1 MIQDFTRGDITRQL
15 LKFAAPLFLSNM
27 LQIVYNMVDMII
39 VGQTLGAIGL
49 SAVAIGGDVANFLTF
64 VAMGFSGAG
73 QVIIAQL
80 LGAGQRAQLGRFI
93 SNMVGFQ
100 LMLSVGFSLMC
111 LTAREPIL
119 RLMNTPPETWDE
131 ALAYATV
138 TISGLIFIY
147 GYNTLSA
154 VLRGL
159 GDSKHPFIFV
169 SISAMLNIILDLIF
183 VIGLEFGAKGAA
195 LATVLSQCV
204 SFSMCGTFLYR
215 HRAEIGVEFRVRD
228 FVTFDREL
236 MSRLLKLGIP
246 MSIKSASIHFTKL
259 FVASW
264 LNSFGVAVAAFAGL
278 ANKINSTAM
287 LMSGALNTAG
297 ATMVGQNIGAERYD
311 RVRSILIVLF
321 KIALSIAAALSI
333 VMMSFPTEI
342 YGAFT
347 DEAAVLSVGM
357 EYLPIAVLTFFGSAC
372 RCPMNALIN
381 GSGHYFSN
389 FMTALFDG
397 IVMRVGLSVLF
408 GLYFDMKYLGFW
420 FGDALA
426 GFTPLVI
433 GTVLYFS
440 GDWKRRL

>member
-297 ATMVGQNIGAERYD
+297 AYRRGALRSSAVDIDCVVQNCIVDSGGVIDCDDEFPDGDLRRVHRRGGGIERGHGVFADSGTDIFRECVSMSDERFDQRERALLFKFHDGVVRRDCDARGAERPF
-311 RVRSILIVLF
+311 RIVF
-321 KIALSIAAALSI
+321 
-333 VMMSFPTEI
+333 
-342 YGAFT
+342 
-347 DEAAVLSVGM
+347 
-357 EYLPIAVLTFFGSAC
+357 
-372 RCPMNALIN
+372 
-381 GSGHYFSN
+381 
-389 FMTALFDG
+389 
-397 IVMRVGLSVLF
+397 
-408 GLYFDMKYLGFW
+408 
-420 FGDALA
+420 
-426 GFTPLVI
+426 
-433 GTVLYFS
+433 
-440 GDWKRRL
+440 

>member
-1 MIQDFTRGDITRQL
+1 
-15 LKFAAPLFLSNM
+15 
-27 LQIVYNMVDMII
+27 
-39 VGQTLGAIGL
+39 
-49 SAVAIGGDVANFLTF
+49 
-64 VAMGFSGAG
+64 
-73 QVIIAQL
+73 
-80 LGAGQRAQLGRFI
+80 
-93 SNMVGFQ
+93 
-100 LMLSVGFSLMC
+100 
-111 LTAREPIL
+111 
-119 RLMNTPPETWDE
+119 
-131 ALAYATV
+131 
-138 TISGLIFIY
+138 
-147 GYNTLSA
+147 
-154 VLRGL
+154 
-159 GDSKHPFIFV
+159 
-169 SISAMLNIILDLIF
+169 
-183 VIGLEFGAKGAA
+183 
-195 LATVLSQCV
+195 
-204 SFSMCGTFLYR
+204 
-215 HRAEIGVEFRVRD
+215 
-228 FVTFDREL
+228 
-236 MSRLLKLGIP
+236 
-246 MSIKSASIHFTKL
+246 
-259 FVASW
+259 
-264 LNSFGVAVAAFAGL
+264 
-278 ANKINSTAM
+278 
-287 LMSGALNTAG
+287 
-297 ATMVGQNIGAERYD
+297 MVGQNIGAERYD